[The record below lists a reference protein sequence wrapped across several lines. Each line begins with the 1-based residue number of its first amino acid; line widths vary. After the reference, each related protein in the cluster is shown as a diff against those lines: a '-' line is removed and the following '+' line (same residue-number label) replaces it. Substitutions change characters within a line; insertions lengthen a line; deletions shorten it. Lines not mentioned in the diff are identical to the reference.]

1 MEVRSSSSLE
11 LYVGPFEVVFDIPY
25 DAGCYEILTSLTE
38 TPIIGGDTVTPA
50 WCITECLKMDPA
62 KRFACKFDYITLKFV
77 SKIVFQSVCNYY
89 FFF

>member
-62 KRFACKFDYITLKFV
+62 KRFACKFGYTVVPRTYATPSYAIFAATLF
-77 SKIVFQSVCNYY
+77 
-89 FFF
+89 